1 MPNFMYVVLDGRE
14 YKVRVRADTP
24 LVESFHIDD
33 GENQMILLD
42 GTESRDVIGTYYDHT
57 LTVAADPSAP
67 DDYDAFFRGHLRPGR
82 LSHNRHAPTGRLSL
96 PTGPRSPVAVIA
108 CAECSPV
115 GGITTGYRSI
125 SSYRPPKRTRLINH

>member
-57 LTVAADPSAP
+57 LTVAADPSTP
-67 DDYDAFFRGHLRPGR
+67 DDYDAFFEAISAPVDSHTIVMPHGQTELTYRAKVTSGSHSLRGMFAGR
-82 LSHNRHAPTGRLSL
+82 RHYYGLQVNFQAI
-96 PTGPRSPVAVIA
+96 GPQREPD
-108 CAECSPV
+108 
-115 GGITTGYRSI
+115 
-125 SSYRPPKRTRLINH
+125 

>member
-67 DDYDAFFRGHLRPGR
+67 DDYDAFFEAISAPVEIGR
-82 LSHNRHAPTGRLSL
+82 AH
-96 PTGPRSPVAVIA
+96 V
-108 CAECSPV
+108 
-115 GGITTGYRSI
+115 
-125 SSYRPPKRTRLINH
+125 